1 MLNVG
6 SEYFGGTIPP
16 LFIFFSRFNHLN
28 TYKFFYV
35 GESHPHTKKE
45 RKHKLKNPSN
55 VDKSISDFISQRCPC
70 IFQTGAREHFPNQ
83 KKKKKKRSNLQHCS
97 EQVKDIHSRYHV
109 ICLRHVFL
117 IKLQLMHYV

>member
-45 RKHKLKNPSN
+45 RKNTNSKIP
-55 VDKSISDFISQRCPC
+55 
-70 IFQTGAREHFPNQ
+70 QT
-83 KKKKKKRSNLQHCS
+83 
-97 EQVKDIHSRYHV
+97 
-109 ICLRHVFL
+109 
-117 IKLQLMHYV
+117 